1 MGGRGVACVLTRKF
15 TPALYGGSL
24 RFIRCPPFLS
34 AASQST
40 SRDKLYGK
48 SAYFFFICLLC
59 LNTSLLTPTHT
70 HKNTYLGIFGSFIH
84 FFFYS
89 LFLFDDKFIQ
99 MRYKCLVCNGWTSN
113 NSLLCVWWN
122 EHCAAMK
129 RLRISSVSSVTA
141 IFVCVSV
148 LKFTKGWIETNVPMK
163 YFFYAFK
170 TFVFVKPG

>member
-1 MGGRGVACVLTRKF
+1 MRTHSQIHARIIRWF
-15 TPALYGGSL
+15 TALYSVSSIPVCCLAINLQRQIVWQIG
-24 RFIRCPPFLS
+24 I
-34 AASQST
+34 
-40 SRDKLYGK
+40 
-48 SAYFFFICLLC
+48 FFFICLLC